1 MFSPDKAPFLSSPQ
15 FALYLQNDP
24 NPITS
29 VPALQR
35 GKAPKFNVVE
45 NANIIEEQNEDE
57 DVSDINDSNQDNAE
71 ERTFPVKKKMDSCW
85 NRIHKG

>member
-1 MFSPDKAPFLSSPQ
+1 MFSPDKAPLSSPQ
-15 FALYLQNDP
+15 FALYLPNDP

-29 VPALQR
+29 VPTLQR

-45 NANIIEEQNEDE
+45 NANIIEEQNDEEDISE
-57 DVSDINDSNQDNAE
+57 LNDSTNQDHSE
-71 ERTFPVKKKMDSCW
+71 ERTAKNQMDSCW